1 MNDRG
6 SDRTRGWYS
15 ILDSEEFWVWGDFA
29 NGIYLESKTPTPP
42 NIFIKVLFRLLASIA
57 IAL

>member
-15 ILDSEEFWVWGDFA
+15 ILDAEEFWVWGDF
-29 NGIYLESKTPTPP
+29 GDGVCEISYC
-42 NIFIKVLFRLLASIA
+42 
-57 IAL
+57 